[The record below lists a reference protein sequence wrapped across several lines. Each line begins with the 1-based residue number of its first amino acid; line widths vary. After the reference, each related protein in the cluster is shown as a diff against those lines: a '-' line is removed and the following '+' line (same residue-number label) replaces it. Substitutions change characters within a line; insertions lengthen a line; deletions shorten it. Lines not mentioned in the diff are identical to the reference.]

1 MPVNDARA
9 MRVAEIVSD
18 FRNLQHYMA
27 QIQASPSAEEYY
39 LPGYSLLRACIT
51 EAQAVLAAPY
61 TQSSSAGPGGN
72 LEAEKAQLR
81 AYVHT
86 FSLRSWYCTRDS
98 ALACTSRRWRTKGL
112 EALSLSGL
120 HPEGPMRSTSRSYH
134 LSLGHSAF
142 KIYTRD
148 T

>member
-1 MPVNDARA
+1 

-27 QIQASPSAEEYY
+27 QIQTNPSAEEYY
-39 LPGYSLLRACIT
+39 LPGYSLLRACVT

-61 TQSSSAGPGGN
+61 AQGPSSNPGGD

-86 FSLRSWYCTRDS
+86 SLIHDLYLLSQYREP
-98 ALACTSRRWRTKGL
+98 RWRRTPQ
-112 EALSLSGL
+112 A
-120 HPEGPMRSTSRSYH
+120 
-134 LSLGHSAF
+134 
-142 KIYTRD
+142 
-148 T
+148 

>member
-1 MPVNDARA
+1 

-27 QIQASPSAEEYY
+27 QIQANPSAEEYY

-61 TQSSSAGPGGN
+61 NYASSANPGGD

-81 AYVHT
+81 AYVSPLQMHALLKSAT
-86 FSLRSWYCTRDS
+86 TRYMLGYQRVRLR
-98 ALACTSRRWRTKGL
+98 L
-112 EALSLSGL
+112 
-120 HPEGPMRSTSRSYH
+120 EGPTHEPPYPI
-134 LSLGHSAF
+134 LSLGFSRG
-142 KIYTRD
+142 KG
-148 T
+148 